1 MSVDFSNILSMKHCN
16 ILRIENAFILL
27 YAHTF
32 QQILSYADT
41 QQMTIS

>member
-1 MSVDFSNILSMKHCN
+1 MSVDFSNILSMQHCN
-16 ILRIENAFILL
+16 ILIENAFILL